1 MHKINV
7 FIYLNL
13 DTDKTKRCHHL
24 FQSVLHLVQISVKEN
39 TSLYVENQ
47 MDNNTDLCR
56 AYEYVRKHRKDLLV
70 KKHTDN
76 QIFVNEERV
85 FLNGLVL
92 LAEEE
97 VDKVILAHYG
107 LRFGCGTRALHQ
119 HLSKTNV

>member
-1 MHKINV
+1 M
-7 FIYLNL
+7 NL
-13 DTDKTKRCHHL
+13 DTDKIKRCHHL
-24 FQSVLHLVQISVKEN
+24 SQSLLHLVQICVKEN

-47 MDNNTDLCR
+47 MDNDTDLYR
-56 AYEYVRKHRKDLLV
+56 AYEYIRKHRKDLSV